1 MYKVLYLS
9 YDGMTDPLGQSQ
21 VIPYL
26 EGLSKLG
33 YEFTLISFE
42 KPERFEKFSKEIS
55 ERLKRSNIHWE
66 PLSYTK
72 KPPVLSTIYDLA
84 RMQKKSFAFNAKTN
98 FSIVHCRSYISAFA
112 GLGMKRK
119 FGTKFLF
126 DMRGFYPDERV
137 DGKIW
142 NRKTPVYNSIYKFF
156 KQKEKEFLTEADYTV
171 SLTNAG
177 KKILHARN
185 EIPNQPIPIQVIP
198 CCADLEMFSQ
208 KSVDEK
214 LKRELRTK
222 FQLTGNEFVLS
233 YLGSI
238 GTWYMLSEMLDFFKC
253 LLEKHPDAKF
263 LFITNEL
270 PQNIL
275 HKAIEKN
282 IPESAFLITPAKH
295 YEVPTFLSLSNWN
308 LFFILPVFS
317 KQASSPTK
325 QGEIMGM
332 GIPHVCNAHV
342 GDVDEI
348 TERLESGIL
357 VHEFSVSAYQ
367 KAIDKMIS
375 DKRVFNKEKI
385 IAAAGEIYSLTKG
398 VQKYAQV
405 YEALIKGNELR
416 E

>member
-1 MYKVLYLS
+1 MSQVLYLS

-21 VIPYL
+21 VIPYI

-55 ERLKRSNIHWE
+55 ERLKRSNIDWV
-66 PLSYTK
+66 PLTYTK
-72 KPPVLSTIYDLA
+72 KPPVLSTVYDLW
-84 RMQKKSFAFNAKTN
+84 RMQKKAFALHVEKN
-98 FSIVHCRSYISAFA
+98 FSIVHCRSYISAFV
-112 GLGMKRK
+112 GLAMKRK

-126 DMRGFYPDERV
+126 DMRGFYADERV

-142 NRKTPVYNSIYKFF
+142 SLSNPLYKTIFNFF
-156 KQKEKEFLTEADYTV
+156 KQKEEAFLTEADYTI
-171 SLTNAG
+171 SLTLAG
-177 KKILHARN
+177 KKILQARN

-198 CCADLEMFSQ
+198 CCADLDLFAQ
-208 KSVDEK
+208 RSVDEK
-214 LKRELRTK
+214 LKRELRQK

-238 GTWYMLSEMLDFFKC
+238 GTWYMLDEMLDFFKC
-253 LLEKHPDAKF
+253 LLEKRPDAKF
-263 LFITNEL
+263 LFITNEQ

-275 HKAIEKN
+275 SKAGQKN
-282 IPESAFLITPAKH
+282 IPETAFLISAAKH
-295 YEVPTFLSLSNWN
+295 HEVPTFLSLSNWN

-332 GIPHVCNAHV
+332 GIPHVCNAGV
-342 GDVDEI
+342 GDVDGI
-348 TERLESGIL
+348 TEGLQSGIL
-357 VHEFSVSAYQ
+357 VREFSASAYQ
-367 KAIDKMIS
+367 SAIEKILS
-375 DKRVFNKEKI
+375 DKINFNSEKI
-385 IAAAGEIYSLTKG
+385 VAAADEVYSLAKG

-405 YEALIKGNELR
+405 YEALIRGER
-416 E
+416 